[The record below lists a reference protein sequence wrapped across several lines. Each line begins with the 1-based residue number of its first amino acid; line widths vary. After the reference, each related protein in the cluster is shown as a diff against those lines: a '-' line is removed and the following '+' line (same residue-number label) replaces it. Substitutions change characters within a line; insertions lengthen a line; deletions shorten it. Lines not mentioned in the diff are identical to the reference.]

1 MLQGALARVRGA
13 LSAVIAAFFRGDG
26 GGGGGEGAGGRGG
39 GGGGEG
45 AGGVSRYEGKAA
57 VLYAKALAQRDMCLA
72 LARLETGGR
81 LETQPPGRDTPPQP
95 DKPPPATPPQTQTP
109 EPEAAAKKKEN
120 ADFLRQFVGLRD
132 RELIARAMALSP
144 SLRAHY
150 LLLQVQLLQ
159 LCCSS
164 VAVRR

>member
-1 MLQGALARVRGA
+1 MLQGALARVRDA
-13 LSAVIAAFFRGDG
+13 LSAVLAALFRGDGG
-26 GGGGGEGAGGRGG
+26 GGGGGEGAGGRG

-72 LARLETGGR
+72 LARLETAERLETPAR
-81 LETQPPGRDTPPQP
+81 LETQPPERDTSPQP

-120 ADFLRQFVGLRD
+120 AEISRQFVGLRD
-132 RELIARAMALSP
+132 QDLIARALALSP

-150 LLLQVQLLQ
+150 LLLQVLLLQ
-159 LCCSS
+159 LCI
-164 VAVRR
+164 